1 MLSGADEAA
10 LLSELHF
17 TADLE
22 WLKVMYHAR
31 CNRYHLSISSP
42 LALPGRPLS
51 LSIPLSPTHSLHRS
65 VLPCGARPLARG
77 DTPEAHG
84 LEGGDQAARLA
95 LSLACALSPVLCS
108 VCVRIKRV
116 R

>member
-31 CNRYHLSISSP
+31 CNRYDLSISSP
-42 LALPGRPLS
+42 LALPGRPHS
-51 LSIPLSPTHSLHRS
+51 LSIPLSLTHSLHRS
-65 VLPCGARPLARG
+65 VLPCGARPLARS
-77 DTPEAHG
+77 DTQEAHG
-84 LEGGDQAARLA
+84 LEGAPETRLPA
-95 LSLACALSPVLCS
+95 LPLLPSVSCRLSCVACAW
-108 VCVRIKRV
+108 
-116 R
+116 